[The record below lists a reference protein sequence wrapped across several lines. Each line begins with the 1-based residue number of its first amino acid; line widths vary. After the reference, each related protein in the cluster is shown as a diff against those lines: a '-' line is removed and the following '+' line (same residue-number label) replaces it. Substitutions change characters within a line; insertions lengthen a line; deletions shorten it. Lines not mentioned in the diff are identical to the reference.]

1 MARYL
6 LRNTQKYDINLGDLR
21 YTIPAGQ
28 VRDLLSKT
36 AHIDPIL
43 LAKSVI
49 SGSIAARKKIGALV
63 EVVKEPDLRPPKKVE
78 VSNRPVSFP
87 RTKKTSIVLDVAFLD
102 EQMNDMILD
111 DGDQFIKELE
121 ADSDALNG
129 SAPLVSKQALGD
141 EKEET
146 SSED

>member
-6 LRNTQKYDINLGDLR
+6 LRNTRKYDINLGDLR

-36 AHIDPIL
+36 AHIDPIQ
-43 LAKSVI
+43 LAKSVT
-49 SGSIAARKKIGALV
+49 SGSIAARMKLGSLV

-87 RTKKTSIVLDVAFLD
+87 RTKKTSIVLDVALLD
-102 EQMNDMILD
+102 EQMNNMILD
-111 DGDQFIKELE
+111 DGDQFVKELE
-121 ADSDALNG
+121 ADAAALNG
-129 SAPLVSKQALGD
+129 ASPLVSKQVLED
-141 EKEET
+141 EKEEP